1 MKKETLFTRTPII
14 LNHGLTFMM
23 PFTLKYL
30 VRGTI
35 SNIATKGI
43 TLPHM
48 NFRIE
53 GHKICSITLPSG
65 LHGGSVVKNLPANA
79 REQET

>member
-35 SNIATKGI
+35 SNITTPGV
-43 TLPHM
+43 TFPHV

-53 GHKICSITLPSG
+53 GHKICSITLPPG
-65 LHGGSVVKNLPANA
+65 LRGGSVVKNLPANA
-79 REQET
+79 GEQET